1 MGMNDCC
8 PIHILNY
15 PLPSIEKHFLKQTWC
30 HLNKYPGCFTQYLYK
45 KKGLAVVMIDFVNM
59 FVVEY
64 LPSCAFFES
73 TSSHF
78 TTEFCD
84 TMKVMI
90 KGQPLI

>member
-1 MGMNDCC
+1 M
-8 PIHILNY
+8 
-15 PLPSIEKHFLKQTWC
+15 
-30 HLNKYPGCFTQYLYK
+30 LYTIPVQE
-45 KKGLAVVMIDFVNM
+45 KKGLAVVMPGLIDFVNM